1 MANSEDKHLTDAEQY
16 RHSIASLQV
25 GIRGALMSSLF
36 FSADCSHVSYQEEV
50 GNLQE
55 TLGRKQADYNE
66 INSKHA
72 LLTGTYSTSE
82 TTNSRLNMTI
92 EEQRRRIADLEQ
104 QLRQSAE
111 VGAENARLVI
121 ELRGRDGTLAENE
134 EQLEEMEEHV
144 ENLSSAMVASEAQV
158 NLFSFQKA
166 STYGETRLAFV
177 RRLFRISI
185 SSFKPHLN
193 QARSLQEQLDE
204 MTVAREEAEENLGET
219 DAAAAEAESI
229 LAETRIELSALLRKY
244 EASQDEV
251 GGRTLP
257 QAPHATVQMRLAL
270 FTIVVFIWKSMFF
283 VRWRS
288 ATKSYKTFKLLMSVL
303 IRPMKRCARS

>member
-1 MANSEDKHLTDAEQY
+1 MCRT
-16 RHSIASLQV
+16 
-25 GIRGALMSSLF
+25 RGSW
-36 FSADCSHVSYQEEV
+36 
-50 GNLQE
+50 NLG
-55 TLGRKQADYNE
+55 TLGKQADHNE
-66 INSKHA
+66 INSNT

-121 ELRGRDGTLAENE
+121 ELRVRDGTLAENE

-177 RRLFRISI
+177 SRLFRISI

-204 MTVAREEAEENLGET
+204 MTVAREEAEENPGNRRRCSGGRV
-219 DAAAAEAESI
+219 DPCRNAN
-229 LAETRIELSALLRKY
+229 RVGALLRKY
-244 EASQDEV
+244 LIKTRV
-251 GGRTLP
+251 G
-257 QAPHATVQMRLAL
+257 AL
-270 FTIVVFIWKSMFF
+270 CLKH
-283 VRWRS
+283 R
-288 ATKSYKTFKLLMSVL
+288 AQQFK
-303 IRPMKRCARS
+303 